1 MDATARPPSWQEVRR
16 VEYRAAERRSRL
28 RVEGMPTSHPLRPSE
43 NDAAVMDVLS
53 AHHRLSWKRW
63 GFQPGAI
70 LVQEP
75 HNRKPRLMGDSLRRW
90 AVGENREVIA
100 EREIPMVSGMEPA
113 LVVLLL
119 SVGSGAVA
127 FLGLGLLAWASGWAV
142 RVALG
147 GAGFVMLVVWGV
159 WMVRVPS
166 LMVARE
172 SVVMESL
179 APPAPRDVAPQV
191 VSVEIAEPERGRLSF
206 LDVPMEPTE
215 LIDFAR
221 GLCAG
226 RPLSESEWSGGGRLL
241 SRAQF
246 RSLRAAL
253 MDRGF
258 AVWRDADAPQLG
270 VQLTPSGRALVRE
283 LARARACV
291 SGGSAIV
298 RQARDG

>member
-1 MDATARPPSWQEVRR
+1 M
-16 VEYRAAERRSRL
+16 
-28 RVEGMPTSHPLRPSE
+28 
-43 NDAAVMDVLS
+43 
-53 AHHRLSWKRW
+53 
-63 GFQPGAI
+63 
-70 LVQEP
+70 
-75 HNRKPRLMGDSLRRW
+75 
-90 AVGENREVIA
+90 GENREVIA
-100 EREIPMVSGMEPA
+100 EREIPMMSGMEPA

-127 FLGLGLLAWASGWAV
+127 FLALGLLAWASGWAV

-147 GAGFVMLVVWGV
+147 GAGFVMLVVWGA
-159 WMVRVPS
+159 WMYRIPS

-172 SVVMESL
+172 SVVME
-179 APPAPRDVAPQV
+179 APASPATRDVAPV

-206 LDVPMEPTE
+206 LDVPMEPSE

-258 AVWRDADAPQLG
+258 AVWRDADSPQLG

-291 SGGSAIV
+291 RDGGAIV
-298 RQARDG
+298 PRARDG